1 VEFCLDLSH
10 QAWAK
15 SASPNEIVA
24 ATLEQ
29 IRAADDA
36 GFDSIWLSEDPDGW
50 DAFGVLGAAA
60 RMTTRI
66 RLGTGVTNPYL
77 RHPNLMA
84 MSIATLDRL
93 SNGRAFLGLGR
104 GQPEWYSRALG
115 MKIGS
120 PLQALTDT
128 VDLLHQ
134 WWAPPYIA
142 SGGQQIRV
150 ESWSHAFGPEHKPP
164 IYLAAVGPKALELAA
179 RRFDGILMT
188 EFASEAFLTHVVARA
203 RARRAE
209 EGLGDQPFPIFMRT
223 AINVTD
229 DPEPALEQRKTM
241 IALVNSLPGMA
252 RQIDVPGF
260 DVPEIME
267 RVRAVMHTDEILAEG
282 GAFIEMRKV
291 ADFAAARR
299 LIPTELVE
307 AVSYVGSPAKI
318 KAKLARLAAIGI
330 SHVFVS
336 PPGPFDAVSL
346 AELVASVR
354 PDRNVPSQS

>member
-1 VEFCLDLSH
+1 MEFCLDLSH

-24 ATLEQ
+24 ATLEE
-29 IRAADDA
+29 IRAADEA
-36 GFDSIWLSEDPDGW
+36 GLDSVWISEDPDGW
-50 DAFGVLGAAA
+50 DAFAVLGAAA

-84 MSIATLDRL
+84 MSVATLDRL

-104 GQPEWYSRALG
+104 GQPEWYSHALN
-115 MKIGS
+115 MTIGS

-134 WWAPPYIA
+134 WWQPPYIA
-142 SGGQQIRV
+142 SGGRQIQV
-150 ESWSHAFGPEHKPP
+150 DSWAHAFGPEHPPP

-179 RRFDGILMT
+179 RHFDGILMT
-188 EFASEAFLTHVVARA
+188 EFASESFLKQVIEQARV
-203 RARRAE
+203 RRE
-209 EGLGDQPFPIFMRT
+209 EAGLGDKPFPIFLRT
-223 AINVTD
+223 AIHVTD
-229 DPEPALEQRKTM
+229 DPEPALNQRKNM

-267 RVRAVMHTDEILAEG
+267 HVRAVMHTDEQLAEG

-307 AVSYVGSPAKI
+307 AVSYVGSPEKI
-318 KAKLARLAAIGI
+318 KAKLARLAALGI

-346 AELVASVR
+346 AELIASVR
-354 PDRNVPSQS
+354 PE